1 MSNDPYQIL
10 GVSPDASEEEI
21 TKAYRSL
28 AKKYHPDLNPGDEA
42 AAAKMSEINAA
53 YDQIKNGYTPQP
65 QTTSGS
71 GGYSRPYAEREY
83 DPFGGFRTYTW
94 YTGFRPYTETGQR
107 SDSDAQRMVSVRVLL
122 ANQQF
127 MQAWSLLNTIETRSA
142 QWYYYA
148 SVANLGLG
156 NRLAAVQFARVAC
169 EQEPDNPEYRDL
181 YDKLID
187 AGAAYETYS
196 RTYGRPRIR
205 LSRMCFWCCLIDAV
219 CSTLSMCFAQ
229 DNGGGQ
235 YYGGFCC

>member
-1 MSNDPYQIL
+1 MSNDPYQVL

-21 TKAYRSL
+21 TKAYRRL

-42 AAAKMSEINAA
+42 AAARMSEINAA

-65 QTTSGS
+65 HSTSGS

-94 YTGFRPYTETGQR
+94 YTGYRPGAEAGQR
-107 SDSDAQRMVSVRVLL
+107 SDSDAQRMASARVLL
-122 ANQQF
+122 ANRQF
-127 MQAWSLLNTIETRSA
+127 MQAWRLLNTIEKRTA

-156 NRLAAVQFARVAC
+156 NRMAAVQFSRVAC

-181 YDKLID
+181 YDKLIN
-187 AGAAYETYS
+187 AGEAYETYS
-196 RTYGRPRIR
+196 RNYGRPRVR
-205 LSRMCFWCCLIDAV
+205 FPWTNCFICLVNCCL
-219 CSTLSMCFAQ
+219 CLMC
-229 DNGGGQ
+229 NSCMEGYGGGRG
-235 YYGGFCC
+235 YGGYR